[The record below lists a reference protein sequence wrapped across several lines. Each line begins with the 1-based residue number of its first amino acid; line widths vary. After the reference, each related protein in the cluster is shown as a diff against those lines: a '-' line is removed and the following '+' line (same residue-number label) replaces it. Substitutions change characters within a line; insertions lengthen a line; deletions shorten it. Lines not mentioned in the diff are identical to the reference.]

1 MKFIKVIDGKKVI
14 IEEADINHLS
24 IWLREGFAEYKEVE
38 LKKK

>member
-24 IWLREGFAEYKEVE
+24 IWLRERFTEYKVE